1 MQQRLNYLMI
11 LNIYKEQ
18 LDAVDLSTIANDFVC
33 GCEHRMHVF
42 GKF

>member
-1 MQQRLNYLMI
+1 MQPRLNYLMI

-18 LDAVDLSTIANDFVC
+18 LDAVDLSTIANGFVEVNIEC
-33 GCEHRMHVF
+33 MFF

>member
-1 MQQRLNYLMI
+1 MI

-33 GCEHRMHVF
+33 GSEHGLRVF
-42 GKF
+42 GKLCLVNLNL